1 MSRIAAFVLAL
12 CLAVVVPTAVAG
24 PTSATAATPIRSAAS
39 APSAPSTATA
49 SVSLAPSSTRAA
61 STTDDFASDLE
72 NGVGLPPS
80 KGKSGVDQLKRQQD
94 SRGTLGLFS
103 SSTALSDGAMPL
115 EAYKLSGVVQRAVLD
130 GERPYENAPIVKG
143 ITDSTGV
150 RMFLLPG
157 DPTMYDH
164 PVGQAQLSMAYLDH
178 YRLTGLPSYLRLA
191 KANAQRLVD
200 RRVESRGG
208 WYFPYDFDFAVYGDT
223 SETLT
228 APWYSGMA
236 QGVALSAFTR
246 LYQATGDPAW
256 KTAAD
261 ATYASLDTAPVE
273 GEPFGSWVSSTG
285 DLWLELYPRWP
296 VETSERVL
304 NGHIYAAFGVYDY
317 AQLTGST
324 DAMRLY
330 DGAVTTV
337 TNYLMSE
344 FRTPRW
350 ASLYSLG
357 HRLPTISY
365 HQKLVNELLYLQ
377 HETGNPLFT
386 TWANTLRNDFP
397 WRSSKGF
404 AVITPGTRVIYLLNA
419 ARHVVRTRAV
429 RFART
434 TGAPVDHRERAHGG
448 AIMLHVKAGAYA
460 GWWFPEAYTKTR
472 IRGAVDVHS
481 YDPPLQATFA
491 AYASIRAYE
500 YDDQNLLVDTKT
512 VMFTEPTQTPVT
524 KSAIV
529 DGQVAYFLPTGD
541 FAGYWVRV
549 QSGLTVE

>member
-1 MSRIAAFVLAL
+1 
-12 CLAVVVPTAVAG
+12 
-24 PTSATAATPIRSAAS
+24 
-39 APSAPSTATA
+39 
-49 SVSLAPSSTRAA
+49 
-61 STTDDFASDLE
+61 
-72 NGVGLPPS
+72 
-80 KGKSGVDQLKRQQD
+80 
-94 SRGTLGLFS
+94 
-103 SSTALSDGAMPL
+103 MPL
-115 EAYKLSGVVQRAVLD
+115 EAYNLSGVVQRAVLD
-130 GERPYENAPIVKG
+130 GDRPYENAPIVRG

-150 RMFLLPG
+150 RMYLLPG
-157 DPTMYDH
+157 DPTLYDH
-164 PVGQAQLSMAYLDH
+164 PVGQAQMSLAYLDN
-178 YRLTGLPSYLRLA
+178 YRLTGLPAYLRLA

-208 WYFPYDFDFAVYGDT
+208 WFFPYDFDFAVYGDT
-223 SETLT
+223 TQTLT

-246 LYQATGDPAW
+246 LFQETGDPAW

-304 NGHIYAAFGVYDY
+304 NGQMFAAFGVYDY
-317 AQLTGST
+317 AQLTGSA

-330 DGAVTTV
+330 DGALTTM
-337 TNYLMSE
+337 TNYLMSQ

-357 HRLPTISY
+357 HRLPTTSY
-365 HQKLVNELLYLQ
+365 HQAVVKGLLYLQ
-377 HETGNPLFT
+377 HETGNPLYAR
-386 TWANTLRNDFP
+386 WANTLRNDFP
-397 WRSSKGF
+397 VRTSKGF
-404 AVITPGTRVIYLLNA
+404 GVITPGTRVIYRLNT
-419 ARHVVRTRAV
+419 ARRIVATRAV
-429 RFART
+429 RFPRS
-434 TGAPVDHRERAHGG
+434 TGAPVDRRERAYGG
-448 AIMLHVKAGAYA
+448 AIMLHVSAGAYA
-460 GWWFPEAYTKTR
+460 GWWFPEAFTKTR

-491 AYASIRAYE
+491 AYAGIRAYE
-500 YDDQNLLVDTKT
+500 YDDKNLLVDTKT
-512 VMFTEPTQTPVT
+512 VMFTESTQTPVT

-541 FAGYWVRV
+541 FAGHWVRV